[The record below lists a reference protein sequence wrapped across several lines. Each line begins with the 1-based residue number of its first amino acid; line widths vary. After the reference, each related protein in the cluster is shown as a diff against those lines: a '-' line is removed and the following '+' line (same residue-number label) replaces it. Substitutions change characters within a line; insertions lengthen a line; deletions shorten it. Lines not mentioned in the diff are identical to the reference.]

1 MQISGGLE
9 PGSIWDQVCRIH
21 WRLIVRRRSPEGG
34 PDRGVIFQPR
44 ILGHFFQNLWTA
56 RVHFCKLRRSL
67 SPVPSAGDCTQLTT
81 LLLLAHAACPQQD
94 CPLFVRHSKIVHAT
108 CDVVRGLCSLSE
120 GSARRDRKWNANGG
134 SVGQFLNKAGS
145 VGRVK
150 AEVVGEVV
158 DNDYNLEKLVSFFRK
173 CVGFHCAAVFSQNV
187 QMD

>member
-1 MQISGGLE
+1 MGQIV
-9 PGSIWDQVCRIH
+9 GSFSSHGSWA
-21 WRLIVRRRSPEGG
+21 
-34 PDRGVIFQPR
+34 IF
-44 ILGHFFQNLWTA
+44 LNSWTA
-56 RVHFCKLRRSL
+56 RVHFCELRRSL

-81 LLLLAHAACPQQD
+81 LLLLAHAAYPQHD
-94 CPLFVRHSKIVHAT
+94 RPLFVRHSKIAHAT
-108 CDVVRGLCSLSE
+108 CDVVRGLRSLSE

-158 DNDYNLEKLVSFFRK
+158 DNDYNLEKLVLFFRK
-173 CVGFHCAAVFSQNV
+173 CVGFHCTSVFSQNV

>member
-1 MQISGGLE
+1 M
-9 PGSIWDQVCRIH
+9 GSFSSHGSWA
-21 WRLIVRRRSPEGG
+21 
-34 PDRGVIFQPR
+34 IF
-44 ILGHFFQNLWTA
+44 LNSWTA

-67 SPVPSAGDCTQLTT
+67 SPVPNTGDCTQLTT

-134 SVGQFLNKAGS
+134 SVGQFLKKAGS

-158 DNDYNLEKLVSFFRK
+158 DNDYNLEKLLILFFKFVWSSTAPPYCRK
-173 CVGFHCAAVFSQNV
+173 MFRCVDPSCSSPSCLPQCDLHWSPGHVNLSARREIKF
-187 QMD
+187 

>member
-1 MQISGGLE
+1 MSHPLETDCSKKESGRWARSWGHFPATD
-9 PGSIWDQVCRIH
+9 PG
-21 WRLIVRRRSPEGG
+21 P
-34 PDRGVIFQPR
+34 
-44 ILGHFFQNLWTA
+44 FFQNLWTA

-108 CDVVRGLCSLSE
+108 CDVVRGLRSLSE

-134 SVGQFLNKAGS
+134 SVGQFLKKAGS

-158 DNDYNLEKLVSFFRK
+158 DNDYNLEKLVLFFRK
-173 CVGFHCAAVFSQNV
+173 CVGFHCTSVFSQNV